1 MKVISIIIPIY
12 NVEKYVAEC
21 LNSVISQTYDHS
33 KIECIIVNDCT
44 PDKSMDI
51 VNKIIGKY
59 SGEMTFITHRH
70 KENKGLSSARN
81 TGISIATGEYL
92 YFLDSDDYIYPNSI
106 ELLMEGVE
114 KYKDIDIVVG
124 NFFDER
130 LNRPLMNIHNNE
142 MLKSVDLLFFGK
154 MENKSAW
161 NNLIKRKLF
170 SIHNLRFP
178 VGRYFEDIVLNYE
191 LFSYVNKVYVVSQCT
206 YFYRDN
212 LNGIIRKQS
221 IEKLSKS
228 IDDYL
233 FALDFFISNLN
244 DNLCVGK
251 TAIIVNTYFFVYNM
265 FVKNRANLKNELYI
279 EERLKHIRHSLI
291 KILVKKFRVLL
302 FFLSLSTLP
311 TLTEF
316 ILNNGFMR
324 RKIFYINCLFLYSAL
339 WADKLHLSNK
349 KQ

>member
-154 MENKSAW
+154 MENKSAC
-161 NNLIKRKLF
+161 NNLIKRNLF
-170 SIHNLRFP
+170 SLHNLRFP
-178 VGRYFEDIVLNYE
+178 VGRYYEDIVLKYQ

-244 DNLCVGK
+244 EKLCVGK
-251 TAIIVNTYFFVYNM
+251 TAIIVNIY
-265 FVKNRANLKNELYI
+265 
-279 EERLKHIRHSLI
+279 
-291 KILVKKFRVLL
+291 
-302 FFLSLSTLP
+302 
-311 TLTEF
+311 
-316 ILNNGFMR
+316 
-324 RKIFYINCLFLYSAL
+324 
-339 WADKLHLSNK
+339 
-349 KQ
+349 